1 MCLVNE
7 DYWSPFIIHFVL
19 MEKDK
24 IKDVANWY
32 CLFKREPDW
41 ENNETKYGDIP
52 KNLNVIHSFKSYID
66 AYKAKYWSLC
76 ERQNLE
82 EEINNTP

>member
-41 ENNETKYGDIP
+41 DNNETKYGDIP
-52 KNLNVIHSFKSYID
+52 KI
-66 AYKAKYWSLC
+66 
-76 ERQNLE
+76 
-82 EEINNTP
+82 